1 MPAHPEWSDIAT
13 RLLCALLAGALI
25 GFNRGEHGRPAGLRT
40 TMLVSL
46 AACLAM
52 IQANLLL
59 PAAGKSD
66 TSFVT
71 IDPLRLPLGI
81 LSGMGFIGGG
91 AIVRRGNFVI
101 GVTT

>member
-1 MPAHPEWSDIAT
+1 MPAYPEWSDIAT

-25 GFNRGEHGRPAGLRT
+25 GFKRGDHGRPAGLRT

-59 PAAGKSD
+59 TSAGRSD
-66 TSFVT
+66 TSLVT
-71 IDPLRLPLGI
+71 MDPLRLPLGFFREWD
-81 LSGMGFIGGG
+81 SS
-91 AIVRRGNFVI
+91 AAERSSAAVI
-101 GVTT
+101 S

>member
-1 MPAHPEWSDIAT
+1 
-13 RLLCALLAGALI
+13 
-25 GFNRGEHGRPAGLRT
+25 
-40 TMLVSL
+40 
-46 AACLAM
+46 
-52 IQANLLL
+52 LL
-59 PAAGKSD
+59 PAAGRSD

-101 GVTT
+101 GVTTAATLWMVTVIGLCFGSGQIVLGLAGSTIGMIVLAGFKCLEDCMKQDHEGTLSMVV